1 MDLSPLAVPVRYRVI
16 DLRKFFFGRAWTER
30 PSTSGENAFFST

>member
-1 MDLSPLAVPVRYRVI
+1 MKHGRNTDPYRVV

-30 PSTSGENAFFST
+30 ASTDGENAFFPT